1 MALPRMTDREFLSRL
16 RRYARKRGVP
26 VVVQPDRGKGS
37 HARVWLGDR
46 ATTLSKG
53 ELQPGKL
60 RAMLRQLGIDKV
72 EF

>member
-1 MALPRMTDREFLSRL
+1 MTDREFLRRL
-16 RRYARKRGVP
+16 RRYARKRGVS

-46 ATTLSKG
+46 ATTLSRG

-60 RAMLRQLGIDKV
+60 RAMLRQLDIDKA

>member
-1 MALPRMTDREFLSRL
+1 MTDQEFL
-16 RRYARKRGVP
+16 RRYARKRP
-26 VVVQPDRGKGS
+26 MQIDYRPDRGKGS
-37 HARVWLGDR
+37 HARTWLGDR

>member
-1 MALPRMTDREFLSRL
+1 MTDREFLRRL
-16 RRYARKRGVP
+16 RRYARKRGIF

-46 ATTLSKG
+46 ATTLSKV